1 MKSISIQISD
11 ERWLALQTKSE
22 ILQLSPEELLSRA
35 IERVVHTPKKLQT
48 PYPPTRR
55 VFIDTNVLA
64 QIVGNKSDGKLVI
77 QCLQESGIEAVTFS
91 KCVYELYSMI
101 KGTTKDGKTPKS
113 DGHPLKRFTKG
124 DINDIGQR
132 LFKKTNLTEKANTP
146 YWFNL
151 CEEWMWSDFF
161 NSYED
166 LFEKYC
172 DKSDQ
177 TDQEEIKETL
187 SLQKDFCE
195 WKASMR
201 QSFSEI
207 RQEISNNGITVF
219 NYFEVFNSDWYQFE
233 GFFWEQSFAQD
244 SLIPNEDFELVLAAI
259 ALQASAFITTDNKEL
274 IWRGGLSLGLNA
286 PQISFCCPRRI
297 KEAIDTNFA
306 FRYYPE
312 SKPY

>member
-132 LFKKTNLTEKANTP
+132 LFKKTNLTEKAKPPTGLI
-146 YWFNL
+146 YA
-151 CEEWMWSDFF
+151 
-161 NSYED
+161 
-166 LFEKYC
+166 K
-172 DKSDQ
+172 
-177 TDQEEIKETL
+177 
-187 SLQKDFCE
+187 
-195 WKASMR
+195 
-201 QSFSEI
+201 
-207 RQEISNNGITVF
+207 NGCGRI
-219 NYFEVFNSDWYQFE
+219 
-233 GFFWEQSFAQD
+233 
-244 SLIPNEDFELVLAAI
+244 SLIPMKIFLRNTVI
-259 ALQASAFITTDNKEL
+259 SL
-274 IWRGGLSLGLNA
+274 IKLIKKKSRKRYLSK
-286 PQISFCCPRRI
+286 RI
-297 KEAIDTNFA
+297 FVSGKHL
-306 FRYYPE
+306 
-312 SKPY
+312 